1 MSTFL
6 ASLAGVTAA
15 NLEQGANSARHAG
28 EMAEIAADNATAAA
42 NNAARLSKDAF
53 DAAIQS
59 AANGK
64 MAVEEGREHTR
75 EVLDQLSK
83 GVKEYIMPAV
93 TENSSAIAA
102 LTDLVKADIQ
112 QNKGINARLDR
123 IEQQLKSQ
131 INQAE

>member
-28 EMAEIAADNATAAA
+28 EMAEIAADNATEAAKL
-42 NNAARLSKDAF
+42 AARNSHI
-53 DAAIQS
+53 AAHNADV
-59 AANGK
+59 AAKNAG
-64 MAVEEGREHTR
+64 MAVDEGREHTR

>member
-6 ASLAGVTAA
+6 AGLAGASAA
-15 NLEQGANSARHAG
+15 RLEQGADSARHAG

-64 MAVEEGREHTR
+64 MAVEEGRVQSQFIVDLVR
-75 EVLDQLSK
+75 ESH
-83 GVKEYIMPAV
+83 
-93 TENSSAIAA
+93 TENAASIAA

-112 QNKGINARLDR
+112 QNKGISARLER
-123 IEQQLKSQ
+123 IEQHLNANIVKP
-131 INQAE
+131 E

>member
-6 ASLAGVTAA
+6 AGLAGVSAA
-15 NLEQGANSARHAG
+15 SLEQGANSARHAG
-28 EMAEIAADNATAAA
+28 EMAKIAADNATAAA
-42 NNAARLSKDAF
+42 NNAARLAKDAF

-64 MAVEEGREHTR
+64 MAVEVIGQATN
-75 EVLDQLSK
+75 
-83 GVKEYIMPAV
+83 EYIMPAIA
-93 TENSSAIAA
+93 ENAASIAA

-112 QNKGINARLDR
+112 QNKGISARLER

>member
-6 ASLAGVTAA
+6 AGLAGAVAGQAEVDRIGIKSAA
-15 NLEQGANSARHAG
+15 SSAQHAG
-28 EMAEIAADNATAAA
+28 RMAEIAADNATAAA
-42 NNAARLSKDAF
+42 NNAARLAKDAF

-64 MAVEEGREHTR
+64 MAVEVIGQATN
-75 EVLDQLSK
+75 
-83 GVKEYIMPAV
+83 EYIMPAIA
-93 TENSSAIAA
+93 ENASSIAA

-112 QNKGINARLDR
+112 QNKGISARLDR

-131 INQAE
+131 FNQAE

>member
-64 MAVEEGREHTR
+64 MAVEEGRVQSQFIVDLVQEIH
-75 EVLDQLSK
+75 
-83 GVKEYIMPAV
+83 
-93 TENSSAIAA
+93 TENAASIAA

-112 QNKGINARLDR
+112 QNKGISARLER
-123 IEQQLKSQ
+123 IEQQLNANIVKP
-131 INQAE
+131 E